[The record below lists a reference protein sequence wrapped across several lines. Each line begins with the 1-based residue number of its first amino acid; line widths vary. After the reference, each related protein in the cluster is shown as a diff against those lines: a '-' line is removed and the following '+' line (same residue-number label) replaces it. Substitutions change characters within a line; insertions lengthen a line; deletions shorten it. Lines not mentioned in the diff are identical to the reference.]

1 MFNGEP
7 WFTGDVV
14 ASILGYARLGKAII
28 DHIPE
33 KFKQSYTSL
42 ISSVG
47 CPKKGPLDYNDKTT
61 MSNNEVGLYRLMF
74 QVKE

>member
-7 WFTGDVV
+7 WFTGKVV
-14 ASILGYARLGKAII
+14 SSILGYARLGKAII

-33 KFKQSYTSL
+33 KFKQSYASL

-47 CPKKGPLDYNDKTT
+47 CPKKGPLDYNDKNPI
-61 MSNNEVGLYRLMF
+61 SNNEVGVYRLMF

>member
-1 MFNGEP
+1 MFNGET

-14 ASILGYARLGKAII
+14 ASILGYARRGKAII
-28 DHIPE
+28 DHIPD

-47 CPKKGPLDYNDKTT
+47 CPKKRAP
-61 MSNNEVGLYRLMF
+61 RL
-74 QVKE
+74 

>member
-14 ASILGYARLGKAII
+14 ASILGYARLGNAII

-33 KFKQSYTSL
+33 KFKQAYTSL

-47 CPKKGPLDYNDKTT
+47 CPKKRTP
-61 MSNNEVGLYRLMF
+61 RL
-74 QVKE
+74 